1 MTRHTERGSVP
12 SVWQDDGFGT
22 LHRISFAALINR
34 IAAGWREL

>member
-1 MTRHTERGSVP
+1 MTRHTPRGSFP

-22 LHRISFAALINR
+22 LRRITFDSLIAR